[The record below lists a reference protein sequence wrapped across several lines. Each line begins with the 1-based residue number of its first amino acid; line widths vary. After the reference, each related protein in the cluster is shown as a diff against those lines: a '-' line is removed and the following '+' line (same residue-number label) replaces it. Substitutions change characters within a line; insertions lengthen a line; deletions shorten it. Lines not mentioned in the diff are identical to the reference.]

1 MNELLKQA
9 LWLTVMGMGMTF
21 LAIGALVGLMYLI
34 TALAPEKGAEEK
46 AEAAEPVAVAE
57 EVPTDDDAR
66 ERAAAAAVVLAL
78 TLETARHRPAEGQAD
93 DPWTIYAR
101 SQKLR
106 RSL

>member
-34 TALAPEKGAEEK
+34 TALAPEKEVE
-46 AEAAEPVAVAE
+46 EAAEPVETTTEAAMPIVE
-57 EVPTDDDAR
+57 EDR
-66 ERAAAAAVVLAL
+66 YRAAAAAVILAL
-78 TLETARHRPAEGQAD
+78 TLEKSRHRPAEGQAD

>member
-1 MNELLKQA
+1 MNELLKEA

-34 TALAPEKGAEEK
+34 TALAPEKEETE
-46 AEAAEPVAVAE
+46 EAAEPVAVVE
-57 EVPTDDDAR
+57 EAPLADDAR

>member
-34 TALAPEKGAEEK
+34 TALAPEKAEE
-46 AEAAEPVAVAE
+46 AGEEGEPLAVAE
-57 EVPTDDDAR
+57 SPLAEAEDR
-66 ERAAAAAVVLAL
+66 YRAAAAAVILAL
-78 TLETARHRPAEGQAD
+78 TLEKSRLHRAEGQSD